1 MRPSFALRL
10 RHDGIALLHR
20 GPAAWRVVGDE
31 VALDDP
37 AMESRLADLRDA
49 AQRMAP
55 DGFTTKLILPNAE
68 ILYDTVAAP
77 GPTEEERRAQIEAA
91 LEGRTPY
98 ALHELAYDYAVTS
111 GVARIAVVAHETL
124 AEAES
129 FALGF
134 GFNPVIFAAFP
145 DPGQFLG
152 EPLFG
157 PTAAAADLLPPGEM
171 LEREEDLLPVSGRI
185 DPPAEIVAPE
195 PDPEPVSDPE
205 GAVEAAPEPTL
216 SFGRAAAPAADP
228 TPPPASDPAPKV
240 TADPAP
246 TAPDPAV
253 PEPAPEPAAA
263 EPAAPVA
270 LSVFQSRRA
279 KDSDIPPEPAPSR
292 LDHLK
297 SRFALKPVGGAA
309 PAVATAPRAD
319 LDRAPEPGLT
329 PPPLAAS
336 APPLTAPARGPAAE
350 VTPLRAPAPEPVEA
364 TPVAQPKAKPA
375 KAAKPAKDKTEGAG
389 NRLALYMTIGL
400 IVLLLGIA
408 FVSSMFEGEPADT
421 PSVNLAAPD
430 DLDTAL
436 LEEFEPEQPT
446 PVPTAPARSDL
457 ELSAEAHYAAT
468 GVWVLP
474 PEAPARLQAD
484 DVDDLYATSLDP
496 RVEVQDALA
505 LSRYAPGRDT
515 RPAEGLPLPGPGLSF
530 DLDPNGRVVAT
541 PDGALAPE
549 GFTVTLGQ
557 PPLVPPARPETVPD
571 TITPTPVDNPL
582 ARLRPPPRPDNA
594 AELIE
599 RAALDG
605 RSFAELAAL
614 RPRPRPES
622 AQTETLAVD
631 PDPDGTIIL
640 AASPAPPG
648 RPAGFDKVVAAI
660 REKQGPATDTVTPAA
675 ARAVTPAPPSIPTR
689 ASVAKTA
696 TSTNAIKLND
706 VNLIGVY
713 GGTNDRRALVRLAS
727 GRYVKVEV
735 GDRVDGGR
743 VAAIGSNSLSYV
755 KSGRN
760 VTLTVPEG

>member
-1 MRPSFALRL
+1 MKPSFALRL

-49 AQRMAP
+49 AQRMEP
-55 DGFTTKLILPNAE
+55 DGFTTKLILPNTE

-129 FALGF
+129 FAVGF
-134 GFNPVIFAAFP
+134 GFNPVIFGAFP

-171 LEREEDLLPVSGRI
+171 LEREEDMLPVSGRI
-185 DPPAEIVAPE
+185 DPPAEVVAPE
-195 PDPEPVSDPE
+195 PDPEV
-205 GAVEAAPEPTL
+205 GLGAAPEPTL
-216 SFGRAAAPAADP
+216 SFGRAASPPADP
-228 TPPPASDPAPKV
+228 PPPPTGSLAPDV
-240 TADPAP
+240 TADPE
-246 TAPDPAV
+246 PA
-253 PEPAPEPAAA
+253 APEPMAP
-263 EPAAPVA
+263 EPVVPVA

-279 KDSDIPPEPAPSR
+279 TDPAAAPDPLPSR

-309 PAVATAPRAD
+309 PAVAAAPRVD
-319 LDRAPEPGLT
+319 LDRVPDPRLT

-336 APPLTAPARGPAAE
+336 APALTAPARGPAAE
-350 VTPLRAPAPEPVEA
+350 VTPLRAPASEPVAA
-364 TPVAQPKAKPA
+364 TPVAQPKAKPTEAIPA
-375 KAAKPAKDKTEGAG
+375 KAAKPATEKREGAG

-408 FVSSMFEGEPADT
+408 FVSSLFEGDPADT
-421 PSVNLAAPD
+421 PAVELAAPD
-430 DLDTAL
+430 DLDIAL
-436 LEEFEPEQPT
+436 LEDFEPEQPT
-446 PVPTAPARSDL
+446 IVPTDPTRGDM
-457 ELSAEAHYAAT
+457 ELSAEAQYAAT
-468 GVWVLP
+468 GVWILP
-474 PEAPARLQAD
+474 PDAPTGLAAD
-484 DVDDLYATSLDP
+484 DLDDLYATSLDP

-515 RPAEGLPLPGPGLSF
+515 RPVEALPLPGPGLRF

-541 PDGALAPE
+541 PEGALAPE
-549 GFTVTLGQ
+549 GFTVTLGK
-557 PPLVPPARPETVPD
+557 PPLVPPARPESVPD
-571 TITPTPVDNPL
+571 TVTPTPVDNPL
-582 ARLRPPPRPDNA
+582 ARLRPPPRPENA
-594 AELIE
+594 TELIE
-599 RAALDG
+599 RAELDG
-605 RSFAELAAL
+605 RSRAELAAL

-622 AQTETLAVD
+622 AQTETLAVA

-696 TSTNAIKLND
+696 TSTNAIQLND
-706 VNLIGVY
+706 INLIGVY
-713 GGTNDRRALVRLAS
+713 GGNTDRRALVRLAS

-735 GDRVDGGR
+735 GDSVDGGR